1 MALGGLRASL
11 LAGAALLIAGPA
23 FAADLSGGSMKDA
36 PAAVANAFAFTGY
49 VQLTND
55 YIFRGISQNRRD
67 VAVQGGLDF
76 SYGMFYAGTFL
87 SDVNFDSTAPGT
99 VLLKASEEVD
109 LYAGIKPKVG
119 DITFDLGFITYN
131 YLGKDVN
138 HSLGT
143 YDPFYLELKA
153 AASVTVLKDVA
164 LSGTLYYSPDY
175 GGEMGPALTVEGT
188 VSKPIAKVGGVDWSA
203 SGTVGAVNFSD
214 ASAHG
219 TANNDYVYGNLG
231 VTGTIGMLSL
241 DLRWWDTNLS
251 TNKAPCGVDT
261 SALQCG
267 NAFAA
272 TAKFA
277 F

>member
-1 MALGGLRASL
+1 
-11 LAGAALLIAGPA
+11 
-23 FAADLSGGSMKDA
+23 MKDV
-36 PAAVANAFAFTGY
+36 PAAVADAFAFTGY
-49 VQLTND
+49 VQITND

-67 VAVQGGLDF
+67 VALQGGLDF

-87 SDVNFDSTAPGT
+87 STVNFDNPEWNPK
-99 VLLKASEEVD
+99 LNASEEVD

-119 DITFDLGFITYN
+119 AVTFDLGFITYN
-131 YLGKDVN
+131 YLGANVN
-138 HSLGT
+138 HPAGF

-153 AASVTVLKDVA
+153 GASITVLKDLA
-164 LSGTLYYSPDY
+164 LGGTLYYSPNY
-175 GGEMGPALTVEGT
+175 GGEMGQALTVEGT
-188 VSKPIAKVGGVDWSA
+188 ASKPLAKVGGVDWSA
-203 SGTVGAVNFSD
+203 SGAVGAVTFGDKNPTGF
-214 ASAHG
+214 AG
-219 TANNDYVYGNLG
+219 TDYVYGNLG

-251 TNKAPCGVDT
+251 ANKAPCGDG
-261 SALQCG
+261 SATLACG

>member
-23 FAADLSGGSMKDA
+23 FAADLGGVSMKDA
-36 PAAVANAFAFTGY
+36 PAAVADAFAFTGY

-67 VAVQGGLDF
+67 VALQGGLDF

-87 SDVNFDSTAPGT
+87 STVNFDNPEWVNKLNAG
-99 VLLKASEEVD
+99 EEID

-131 YLGKDVN
+131 YPSTNVN
-138 HSLGT
+138 HALGL

-153 AASVTVLKDVA
+153 GASITVLKDLA

-175 GGEMGPALTVEGT
+175 GGEMGPAITVEGT
-188 VSKPIAKVGGVDWSA
+188 ASKPIAKVGGVDWSA

-214 ASAHG
+214 ASAH
-219 TANNDYVYGNLG
+219 TVVNNDYVYGNLG

-251 TNKAPCGVDT
+251 ANKAPCGDG
-261 SALQCG
+261 SATLACG